1 MLTSLLGA
9 DALAYLPAGA
19 GDVEA
24 GERVEIE
31 LLPRGIASQR

>member
-1 MLTSLLGA
+1 MLGA

-19 GDVEA
+19 GDFEA

-31 LLPRGIASQR
+31 LLPRG